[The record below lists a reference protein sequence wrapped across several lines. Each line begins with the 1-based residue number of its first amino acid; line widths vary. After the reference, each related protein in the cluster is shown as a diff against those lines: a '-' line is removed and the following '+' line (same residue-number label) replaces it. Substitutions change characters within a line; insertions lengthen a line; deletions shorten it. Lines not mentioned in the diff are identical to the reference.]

1 MQASPVSDLSIIE
14 RNITMENI
22 EKVRE
27 LFAKDR
33 FATENGMVIDEIGD
47 HSAVC
52 SLELAERHLNAM
64 GNVMG
69 GVHYTLADFAF
80 AVASNWQQPGVVG
93 INNSIAY
100 LSPIKGKKL
109 IAKATLIKDGRSTCV
124 YNVDIT
130 DELGTKVANV
140 QCMGFHVK

>member
-1 MQASPVSDLSIIE
+1 
-14 RNITMENI
+14 MENI
-22 EKVRE
+22 EEVRE
-27 LFAKDR
+27 YFKGDK
-33 FATENGMVIDEIGD
+33 FATDAGMFIDEIGD

-52 SLELAERHLNAM
+52 SVVLDGRHCNAM

-80 AVASNWQQPGVVG
+80 AVASNWQKTGVVG

-100 LSPIKGKKL
+100 LSPVKGKKL
-109 IAKATLIKDGRSTCV
+109 IARATLIKDGRSTCV
-124 YNVDIT
+124 YSVDIT
-130 DELGTKVANV
+130 DDLGTKVANV

>member
-1 MQASPVSDLSIIE
+1 MNTIE
-14 RNITMENI
+14 E
-22 EKVRE
+22 VRE
-27 LFAKDR
+27 YFKNDT
-33 FATENGMVIDEIGD
+33 FATAAGMVIDEIGD
-47 HSAVC
+47 HSSVC
-52 SLELAERHLNAM
+52 SVVLDERHCNAM

-80 AVASNWQQPGVVG
+80 AVASNWQQIGVVG

-124 YNVDIT
+124 YSVDIT

>member
-1 MQASPVSDLSIIE
+1 
-14 RNITMENI
+14 MENI

-109 IAKATLIKDGRSTCV
+109 IAKATLIKAAST
-124 YNVDIT
+124 NAMTTLAAMLIFRIR
-130 DELGTKVANV
+130 GSSS
-140 QCMGFHVK
+140 

>member
-1 MQASPVSDLSIIE
+1 
-14 RNITMENI
+14 MENI
-22 EKVRE
+22 AKVRK

>member
-33 FATENGMVIDEIGD
+33 FATENGMVIDKIGD